1 MQTLLQVFEECS
13 FCFLHRLYSLKFPP
27 QVCKV
32 CFSPLAHPSLASFNP
47 KSYFLLWI
55 CWLFPP
61 GKSKGVGL
69 QMELCMNGLVCS
81 GHRTPGDPHCPDIP
95 YCFTP
100 MAQHLFIP
108 NVTSGDSQ
116 SPSLFHGWWWLW
128 SPVKHVTHRANYL
141 LMENLSLHLF
151 FIFYSLLFKKNFTH
165 AYYVFW
171 LIPHLFQCIH
181 YSPVTLCVL
190 YFCVFHHWAH

>member
-1 MQTLLQVFEECS
+1 MFILFSTPAV
-13 FCFLHRLYSLKFPP
+13 LKFPP

-81 GHRTPGDPHCPDIP
+81 GHRTPGDPQCPDIP

-108 NVTSGDSQ
+108 NVTPGDSQ
-116 SPSLFHGWWWLW
+116 SPSLFQWVMVTLITSQTCDTQSQLSVDGELI
-128 SPVKHVTHRANYL
+128 SP
-141 LMENLSLHLF
+141 SLFYFLF
-151 FIFYSLLFKKNFTH
+151 FT
-165 AYYVFW
+165 V
-171 LIPHLFQCIH
+171 
-181 YSPVTLCVL
+181 
-190 YFCVFHHWAH
+190 